1 MNRFVLGLRTW
12 WRVMGDSHF
21 ADQVNQLHAGAAVAA
36 TLKDQRKAGPKRSEA
51 LTLLE
56 TLQREGRF
64 LDFVMEPLE
73 GYSDAQIGAAARDIH
88 RECAKTI
95 HRLFDPDPLLKEKES
110 SEVEVPVDFGPAR
123 YRLTGNVSGQAP
135 YRGILRHQGW
145 IVSKCEVPVWN
156 GDSAASG
163 VLAPAEI
170 EIV

>member
-1 MNRFVLGLRTW
+1 MNKFVLGLRTW
-12 WRVMGDSHF
+12 WRVVRDSHF
-21 ADQVNQLHAGAAVAA
+21 ADQVNQLHVGAAS
-36 TLKDQRKAGPKRSEA
+36 LKEQRKAGPKRSEA

-73 GYSDAQIGAAARDIH
+73 GYSDAQIGAAARDVH

-95 HRLFDPDPLLKEKES
+95 HRLFDPGPLLTEGES
-110 SEVEVPVDFGPAR
+110 SEVEVPADFSPAQ

-135 YRGILRHQGW
+135 YRGVLRHHGW
-145 IVSKCEVPVWN
+145 IAAKCEVPVWN
-156 GDSAASG
+156 GKPAVSE

-170 EIV
+170 EVA